1 MSKPTID
8 IKSDFSCY
16 VEIEKFTIY
25 LEVSPATENKP
36 YVSYWRKDMPP
47 DTSINMI
54 EDNKMYKYYVYA
66 NGIYMG
72 SINAKNKQTAMQEL
86 VNDYGTIDV
95 DEENASTEGMEA
107 SLVKLYDHD
116 EDWAR

>member
-36 YVSYWRKDMPP
+36 YVSYWHKDMPP

-54 EDNKMYKYYVYA
+54 DDN
-66 NGIYMG
+66 
-72 SINAKNKQTAMQEL
+72 E
-86 VNDYGTIDV
+86 
-95 DEENASTEGMEA
+95 
-107 SLVKLYDHD
+107 
-116 EDWAR
+116 